1 MIRTFWDSSFFCFQR
16 DPAEEALKSNN
27 MNLDQAMSALLEKK
41 TELDKRGMGIA
52 GHDYNN
58 GLINKPMSCPRPPLL
73 SKDPSADPRL
83 PFMDKV
89 SHSIVNPYLNTLC
102 MCSIKFPADD
112 SRVSKCF
119 LGFLR
124 VVVHHTWAGLMMLKS
139 HKCKSSP
146 LKQGHFSRVNAK
158 ENDRHVLFS
167 AGAEWNVW
175 RWWSSTS
182 PGHAAAASSA
192 TSAASQLLSA

>member
-1 MIRTFWDSSFFCFQR
+1 MAILPAHLSLFFACVCITDASWFLLQR

-41 TELDKRGMGIA
+41 TELDKRGMAIS

-89 SHSIVNPYLNTLC
+89 KCLIHLKNCYAAQHSKCLFSFALHMKSHSEG
-102 MCSIKFPADD
+102 K
-112 SRVSKCF
+112 KC
-119 LGFLR
+119 
-124 VVVHHTWAGLMMLKS
+124 
-139 HKCKSSP
+139 
-146 LKQGHFSRVNAK
+146 
-158 ENDRHVLFS
+158 
-167 AGAEWNVW
+167 
-175 RWWSSTS
+175 
-182 PGHAAAASSA
+182 
-192 TSAASQLLSA
+192 

>member
-1 MIRTFWDSSFFCFQR
+1 MGLTVFFNTGGVSLLKTFNFQR

-41 TELDKRGMGIA
+41 TELDKRGMGIG

-89 SHSIVNPYLNTLC
+89 TNSFI
-102 MCSIKFPADD
+102 
-112 SRVSKCF
+112 F
-119 LGFLR
+119 LQ
-124 VVVHHTWAGLMMLKS
+124 MY
-139 HKCKSSP
+139 
-146 LKQGHFSRVNAK
+146 
-158 ENDRHVLFS
+158 
-167 AGAEWNVW
+167 
-175 RWWSSTS
+175 
-182 PGHAAAASSA
+182 
-192 TSAASQLLSA
+192 

>member
-1 MIRTFWDSSFFCFQR
+1 MSDASWFLLQR

-41 TELDKRGMGIA
+41 TELDKRGMAIS

-89 SHSIVNPYLNTLC
+89 KWLIHLKNCYAAQHSKCLFSFVLHIKSHSEGKKCWIRYFASYLFFFNY
-102 MCSIKFPADD
+102 
-112 SRVSKCF
+112 
-119 LGFLR
+119 
-124 VVVHHTWAGLMMLKS
+124 
-139 HKCKSSP
+139 
-146 LKQGHFSRVNAK
+146 
-158 ENDRHVLFS
+158 
-167 AGAEWNVW
+167 
-175 RWWSSTS
+175 
-182 PGHAAAASSA
+182 
-192 TSAASQLLSA
+192 

>member
-1 MIRTFWDSSFFCFQR
+1 MFVLQR

-27 MNLDQAMSALLEKK
+27 MSLDQAMSALLEKK

-89 SHSIVNPYLNTLC
+89 
-102 MCSIKFPADD
+102 
-112 SRVSKCF
+112 
-119 LGFLR
+119 
-124 VVVHHTWAGLMMLKS
+124 GLLAP
-139 HKCKSSP
+139 H
-146 LKQGHFSRVNAK
+146 
-158 ENDRHVLFS
+158 
-167 AGAEWNVW
+167 
-175 RWWSSTS
+175 
-182 PGHAAAASSA
+182 
-192 TSAASQLLSA
+192 LLSLQNSGMFIIERFESK

>member
-1 MIRTFWDSSFFCFQR
+1 M
-16 DPAEEALKSNN
+16 KSNN

-102 MCSIKFPADD
+102 MYSIKFPADD

-119 LGFLR
+119 LGFLH
-124 VVVHHTWAGLMMLKS
+124 VVVHHT
-139 HKCKSSP
+139 
-146 LKQGHFSRVNAK
+146 
-158 ENDRHVLFS
+158 
-167 AGAEWNVW
+167 
-175 RWWSSTS
+175 
-182 PGHAAAASSA
+182 
-192 TSAASQLLSA
+192 

>member
-1 MIRTFWDSSFFCFQR
+1 MLLCLNLQR

-41 TELDKRGMGIA
+41 TELDKRGMGMT

-89 SHSIVNPYLNTLC
+89 IQIMHRRSMKP
-102 MCSIKFPADD
+102 
-112 SRVSKCF
+112 
-119 LGFLR
+119 
-124 VVVHHTWAGLMMLKS
+124 
-139 HKCKSSP
+139 
-146 LKQGHFSRVNAK
+146 
-158 ENDRHVLFS
+158 
-167 AGAEWNVW
+167 
-175 RWWSSTS
+175 
-182 PGHAAAASSA
+182 
-192 TSAASQLLSA
+192 

>member
-1 MIRTFWDSSFFCFQR
+1 MRARPVNLLLRLNDVICISNISHEKGNYILALICFCVTNAFWFILQR

-41 TELDKRGMGIA
+41 TELDKRGMGIT

-89 SHSIVNPYLNTLC
+89 IN
-102 MCSIKFPADD
+102 
-112 SRVSKCF
+112 
-119 LGFLR
+119 
-124 VVVHHTWAGLMMLKS
+124 
-139 HKCKSSP
+139 
-146 LKQGHFSRVNAK
+146 
-158 ENDRHVLFS
+158 
-167 AGAEWNVW
+167 
-175 RWWSSTS
+175 
-182 PGHAAAASSA
+182 
-192 TSAASQLLSA
+192 